1 MIEMIT
7 AKLGVKAA
15 AYAGAG
21 IAGVGAAW
29 ALKKIPNNQ
38 IKARVH
44 DSCMAL
50 GTALTLGMTK
60 WSLTKN
66 LWNKTIEPYFID
78 LVDNVVGGALRGLIK
93 GLSSDNKK

>member
-1 MIEMIT
+1 MDIFGTVGSFVQGNVNMIV
-7 AKLGVKAA
+7 G
-15 AYAGAG
+15 
-21 IAGVGAAW
+21 GAATTGALW

-78 LVDNVVGGALRGLIK
+78 LVDNVVGGAIEGFIK
-93 GLSSDNKK
+93 GLRSDDK